1 MVCMRMA
8 LGEHNNEIYKS
19 LLGMS
24 DREVGMLKDKGV
36 I

>member
-1 MVCMRMA
+1 MA
-8 LGEHNNEIYKS
+8 GAWLGEHNDEVYKT

-24 DREVGMLKDKGV
+24 DREIGILQDKGV

>member
-1 MVCMRMA
+1 MA
-8 LGEHNNEIYKS
+8 GAWLGEHNDEIYKT

-24 DREVGMLKDKGV
+24 DREVGMLKDKRV